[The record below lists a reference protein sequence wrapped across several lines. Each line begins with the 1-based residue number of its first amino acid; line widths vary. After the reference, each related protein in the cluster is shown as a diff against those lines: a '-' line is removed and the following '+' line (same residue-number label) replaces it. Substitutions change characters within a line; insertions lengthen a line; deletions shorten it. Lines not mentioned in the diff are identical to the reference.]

1 MDLESPWKQVSGM
14 SMRDFLDQ
22 VKGDVQTPKCAL
34 YHSVGRD
41 PGLNK
46 KKKSELSTIIYLS
59 LLSD

>member
-1 MDLESPWKQVSGM
+1 M

-34 YHSVGRD
+34 HHCVGGD